1 MEITAS
7 GRCST
12 SQPTQPLM
20 KLFLC
25 APSLCSSEFGT
36 HVTAHSAKPPM
47 TWECLIF
54 PGTYDVEKKHY
65 TPDSGAPQ
73 CTWEKFSLLSLVSS
87 QQVARSSVV
96 DVIPAAKLLQLHRF
110 QQEKKLPLTGLLNQ
124 IFNAFRA
131 AGFPY
136 WAEDQFV
143 AAEPYIWF
151 LNVVSAWDTAPA
163 IWDFAA
169 GPFESTAPAAR
180 RRLQRERRCAASLRR
195 QSSARTK
202 NHRVGQGGAVP
213 SGIHGPLFRTNSP
226 QSRHRSSWCRFMPP
240 ALPCGPMSERL
251 CTYTVPR
258 RRLFFS
264 LPQATKTCDLPSSTG
279 PVILRCALCCIL
291 QRCSNPRVVDPWSP
305 RGVM

>member
-73 CTWEKFSLLSLVSS
+73 CTWEKFSLLSLVSN

-110 QQEKKLPLTGLLNQ
+110 QQEKKLPLTGSLNQ

-163 IWDFAA
+163 IWDFLLDHSQHCSRGAQETSKGETLCGLTPAKLRAA
-169 GPFESTAPAAR
+169 PKITEWGKEEQFLPAFMDLCCPHELATKPASFKLVPIYAAR
-180 RRLQRERRCAASLRR
+180 FAMWTHVRAAVHLHCASSSVLGQLAPSDQDLRSAFIDWACDTAVR
-195 QSSARTK
+195 TLLHSSALLYL
-202 NHRVGQGGAVP
+202 
-213 SGIHGPLFRTNSP
+213 S
-226 QSRHRSSWCRFMPP
+226 
-240 ALPCGPMSERL
+240 
-251 CTYTVPR
+251 
-258 RRLFFS
+258 
-264 LPQATKTCDLPSSTG
+264 
-279 PVILRCALCCIL
+279 
-291 QRCSNPRVVDPWSP
+291 VVDPRSP
-305 RGVM
+305 RGVV